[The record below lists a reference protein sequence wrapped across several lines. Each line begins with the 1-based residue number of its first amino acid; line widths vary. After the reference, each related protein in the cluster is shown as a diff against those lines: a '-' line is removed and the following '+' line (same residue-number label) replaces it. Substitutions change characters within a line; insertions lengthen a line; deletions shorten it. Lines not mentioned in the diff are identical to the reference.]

1 MNEAPQQDQNHNSSN
16 DQQQVPI
23 IQDNESNAE
32 DFSEPLSSPAEP
44 TTIITEPIVT
54 QEPQPE
60 PQPITP
66 QLPAPP
72 AETPSTSN
80 NALIMQIKILSE
92 YAKDMKRSMYAVS
105 KAAGV
110 HHEYVRKAV
119 RFC

>member
-16 DQQQVPI
+16 DQQQDPI
-23 IQDNESNAE
+23 IQDNERDAE

-80 NALIMQIKILSE
+80 NALIMQIKILSGVRE
-92 YAKDMKRSMYAVS
+92 EHKTQHVRRFEGCRSS
-105 KAAGV
+105 SR
-110 HHEYVRKAV
+110 VRQKG
-119 RFC
+119 R